1 MNKLK
6 EIKVET
12 MNEEDIDRYIMFLLY
27 KLRVRLDTSAI
38 IWAVTGVLQIV
49 SGIYLEKCLIVAGVF
64 NVIYA
69 LSNSAYS
76 QDLLKCPSEIVLRFK
91 SLLIPLFV
99 LFYNIA
105 FGAGMGVI
113 GSVYYFVFIKWFVVK
128 NKEFFEVFD

>member
-1 MNKLK
+1 MNK
-6 EIKVET
+6 IKDVNADT
-12 MNEEDIDRYIMFLLY
+12 MNEDDVDRYIMFLLY
-27 KLRVRLDTSAI
+27 KLRIRLDTSAI
-38 IWAVTGVLQIV
+38 IWAVVGVLQIV
-49 SGIYLEKCLIVAGVF
+49 LGIYLQKRLIVAGVF
-64 NVIYA
+64 NIIYA

-113 GSVYYFVFIKWFVVK
+113 GSVYYFVFIKRFVAK
-128 NKEFFEVFD
+128 NKKYFQVFD